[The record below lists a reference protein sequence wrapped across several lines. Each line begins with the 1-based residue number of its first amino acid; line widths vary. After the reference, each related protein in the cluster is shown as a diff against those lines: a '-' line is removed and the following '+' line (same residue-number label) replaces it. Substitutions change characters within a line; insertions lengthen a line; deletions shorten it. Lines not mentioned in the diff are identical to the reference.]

1 MFKLLTLFTLM
12 LALSFSSCQNKQQTT
27 EKEGTEKSCCSSQS
41 EAKIEKK
48 AFTPEK
54 LMAEGASLVGQQIKI
69 QGTVSHVCKHGGKKC
84 FLTSEDSEAGVQVMA
99 GGDIAAFD
107 KELIGSDIVV
117 KGTVKERRVTKDQI
131 AEQENALK
139 EAVKKADSKE
149 KSEHC
154 SHSMQNVDKM
164 KQWITDNSK
173 DYYPVYFVEGISYEV
188 VK

>member
-1 MFKLLTLFTLM
+1 MCKLLSLFTLM

-27 EKEGTEKSCCSSQS
+27 EKEGTEKSCCSSQ
-41 EAKIEKK
+41 AKAEKE

-54 LMAEGASLVGQQIKI
+54 LMAKGASLIGQEIQI
-69 QGTVSHVCKHGGKKC
+69 QGTVSHVCKHAGKKC
-84 FLTSEDSEAGVQVMA
+84 FLTSEDSDAAVQVMA
-99 GGDIAAFD
+99 GGEIAAFD

-117 KGTVKERRVTKDQI
+117 KGKVQERRITKDQI

-139 EAVKKADSKE
+139 EAVEKADSKE

-154 SHSMQNVDKM
+154 SHSMQNVSKM
-164 KQWITDNSK
+164 KQWMADNSK
-173 DYYPVYFVEGISYEV
+173 DYYPVYFVEGLSYEV